1 MQQNDNMNMSNDEI
15 TFNFFML
22 SCIIIANGSMVQHL
36 PKHFM

>member
-1 MQQNDNMNMSNDEI
+1 MQQDVNMHMSNEI

-22 SCIIIANGSMVQHL
+22 SCIIIANSSTVQPL